1 MLGYIVLL
9 WIVIKMQAP
18 LWCYVLIIGAML
30 IKVLDLIL
38 KFIKFVLDKRIKE
51 ITDDLDTMQ

>member
-38 KFIKFVLDKRIKE
+38 KVIKVVLDKRIKE

>member
-1 MLGYIVLL
+1 
-9 WIVIKMQAP
+9 MQAP

-38 KFIKFVLDKRIKE
+38 KVIKVVLDKRIKE